1 MQLIIRDL
9 IYRSPLK
16 PNYLSAGIDSIRT
29 AYGSVETYLRE
40 ELGADIGKLR
50 EFYLD

>member
-1 MQLIIRDL
+1 MLEV
-9 IYRSPLK
+9 K

-29 AYGSVETYLRE
+29 AYGSVETYLRK